1 MKQIYRATKVK
12 SFRRWSK
19 EEAMGHLGITED
31 EYGTIAHFI
40 AVNKLTSKRVL
51 HMYVKDDGS
60 FCVSLTVPKWVHDK
74 TMAAPST
81 DSQVTPKGSEEKK
94 MPQTSLPAASPANQ
108 KGGDYI
114 ETTIQP
120 GAAPYIQSHT
130 TDQRLTRVLAVVSII
145 GATCGIIWQFCNII
159 FIIQDRRTA
168 KARPMVST
176 RASSG
181 VTSATNSDTN
191 TL

>member
-1 MKQIYRATKVK
+1 MNKFYFSTKVK
-12 SFRRWSK
+12 NFRRWSK
-19 EEAMGHLGITED
+19 EEAMEHLGITED
-31 EYGTIAHFI
+31 EYGTIVHFI

-114 ETTIQP
+114 AMTIQP
-120 GAAPYIQSHT
+120 GAAPFLQSHT

-168 KARPMVST
+168 KASQMAST

-181 VTSATNSDTN
+181 VTPATNSDTN